1 MRKKHLVTVM
11 AVASMFAVG
20 CASVRETVT
29 GNPRSSTPAAPSGP
43 IQASTTNK
51 DTVPAGTT
59 LSIRTNEQIRTAE
72 AGGRYS
78 GTVEQD
84 VVNSNYDVLIPKG
97 SRAEL
102 VVIDATQ
109 GGVAGTK
116 SVALAVNSITVN
128 GKTLTVSSS
137 GSEQRAR
144 EGLGKNDRTA
154 TMVGGGAVLGTV
166 IGAVAGGAS
175 GAAIGAAVGAA
186 GGAATQVLTRGKE
199 VEVPAETVLSFQL
212 QQPLQLRG

>member
-1 MRKKHLVTVM
+1 MKRKYLVTVL
-11 AVASMFAVG
+11 AVASVVG
-20 CASVRETVT
+20 FGCTSVRDTVT
-29 GNPRSSTPAAPSGP
+29 GNRRSTPPAPSGP
-43 IQASTTNK
+43 VQTASA
-51 DTVPAGTT
+51 DRGVVPAGTT
-59 LSIRTNEQIRTAE
+59 LAIRTNEQIRTQD

-84 VVNSNYDVLIPKG
+84 VINSNREVLIPKG

-102 VVIDATQ
+102 VVVDSSK
-109 GGVAGTK
+109 GGTVGTK
-116 SVALAVNSITVN
+116 SIELAVNSLTVN
-128 GKTLTVSSS
+128 GQTLTVASS
-137 GSEQRAR
+137 GSQQRAR

-154 TMVGGGAVLGTV
+154 TMVGGGAVIGTV
-166 IGAVAGGAS
+166 IGAIAGGGS

>member
-1 MRKKHLVTVM
+1 
-11 AVASMFAVG
+11 
-20 CASVRETVT
+20 
-29 GNPRSSTPAAPSGP
+29 
-43 IQASTTNK
+43 
-51 DTVPAGTT
+51 VPAGTT
-59 LSIRTNEQIRTAE
+59 LAIRTNEQISTQE

-84 VVNSNYDVLIPKG
+84 VINSNREVLIPKG

-102 VVIDATQ
+102 VVVDASQ
-109 GGVAGTK
+109 GGAVGTK
-116 SVALAVNSITVN
+116 TVALAVNAITVN
-128 GKTLTVSSS
+128 GKTLTVASS
-137 GSEQRAR
+137 GNEQRAR

-154 TMVGGGAVLGTV
+154 TMVGGGAILGTV
-166 IGAVAGGAS
+166 IGAIAGGAS
-175 GAAIGAAVGAA
+175 GAAIGAAAGAA